1 MLCLLS
7 VALVSC
13 SDVWDTHYDEDAQRL
28 NADKT
33 LWEEIKSR
41 SDLNEFANMLELY
54 GYDQLLDGDQMF
66 TVFAPQGAINAEGL
80 DDEKVKTEVLDNHI
94 ARFAYSANSSTVNK
108 EVAMLNT
115 KMVNFTATGTGYKFG
130 NTALTGEYNIVA
142 KNGVLHVITAQ
153 QPFFHNIWEY
163 LTTDTIYDSI
173 RTYLYSFNKEY
184 LDENASVKGE
194 IINGKQEYVDSV
206 IVTSNEMFYR
216 IGQLNNEDSTY
227 SMIVPTNRAWKKAYE
242 RVSAYYNYP
251 RNRVGRDS
259 LRRHYTGLALA
270 SDLVFSHT
278 VQKNPQEALI
288 STYPSYRA
296 EDLHVFEKPFE
307 NILYG
312 YNDWNEGTV
321 CSNGSVFVVDTLR
334 HAPWQSWHS
343 RMQIEGENTN
353 SVTITNGL
361 DYRRSMPFNDSLYS
375 KISSGAYV
383 EIAATN
389 TTTQPSMVYKVW
401 NTLAAKYDV
410 KIVFLPQEYVIG
422 RMPGT
427 EVKGNSFKVSYAA
440 RSLDGVIP
448 TTYTQLSTG
457 VNNPYKLDTVSVGT
471 ITLPACAYGEESAG
485 LELKIESNMKPSD
498 VRKNKYS
505 TTFLID
511 CIILEPSKK

>member
-1 MLCLLS
+1 M
-7 VALVSC
+7 
-13 SDVWDTHYDEDAQRL
+13 
-28 NADKT
+28 
-33 LWEEIKSR
+33 
-41 SDLNEFANMLELY
+41 
-54 GYDQLLDGDQMF
+54 
-66 TVFAPQGAINAEGL
+66 
-80 DDEKVKTEVLDNHI
+80 
-94 ARFAYSANSSTVNK
+94 
-108 EVAMLNT
+108 
-115 KMVNFTATGTGYKFG
+115 
-130 NTALTGEYNIVA
+130 
-142 KNGVLHVITAQ
+142 
-153 QPFFHNIWEY
+153 
-163 LTTDTIYDSI
+163 
-173 RTYLYSFNKEY
+173 
-184 LDENASVKGE
+184 
-194 IINGKQEYVDSV
+194 
-206 IVTSNEMFYR
+206 
-216 IGQLNNEDSTY
+216 
-227 SMIVPTNRAWKKAYE
+227 
-242 RVSAYYNYP
+242 
-251 RNRVGRDS
+251 
-259 LRRHYTGLALA
+259 
-270 SDLVFSHT
+270 
-278 VQKNPQEALI
+278 
-288 STYPSYRA
+288 
-296 EDLHVFEKPFE
+296 FEKPFE